1 MKIER
6 ILHLLCMLEY
16 GAAFIQQIVHAEFD
30 AAFDNP
36 AKGTIVMISDI
47 RHEEGVIKT
56 RR

>member
-1 MKIER
+1 MKTER

-47 RHEEGVIKT
+47 RHEEGVVKT